1 LTERVKIVYLVNICT
16 GINTFSSLP
25 ACACLHI
32 LNFIEQPSYDL
43 AIEEEEQKDLLKLE
57 HKVHLL

>member
-1 LTERVKIVYLVNICT
+1 VNICT

-57 HKVHLL
+57 HKAHLL